1 MIASRSSSGNFGEW
15 SAVWPTMMPNSSSP
29 TAWAERVFQTADLG
43 DARRNRRLVRIAGRV
58 AAGPAGR
65 VTAVFRNAAER
76 QAAYDFL
83 EHDQVPTAAVGDAV
97 FTATAQVG
105 RKHERVFVVLDGTSL
120 QLVDESGSKGFGH
133 IGSFAKGAHG
143 LKLINA
149 LALTTDGTPLGVADQ
164 VWWSR
169 HERAKHEEYRSA
181 DHRES
186 VHWRAA
192 ATRILQRYAEHAP
205 ATKLHFL
212 ADREAD
218 ATYLIELLV
227 GSGHEFT
234 IRSNA
239 TRRVAV
245 GSKRIDLRRR
255 LAALDPVAQMEVEL
269 PATATRRARVASL
282 DVRAARLPIV
292 WRDHH
297 VGHRRVVP
305 ITVVW
310 ARERRRGQ
318 RVEWFLFTNT
328 AVTTAAAACAVVR
341 GYTLRWRIEDFHKT
355 WKSGVC
361 RVEDTQLRS
370 VNAVIKWATI
380 LAAVA
385 ARAEHLRHRCRAEPN
400 APASEE
406 LTSDEIEALVLIRQD
421 DNPGAPFATAEH
433 LTIQQATRW
442 IADAGG
448 YVGGR
453 GSGLPGAT
461 TIARGLQRI
470 SAAAAVIASL
480 RAAGRL
486 R

>member
-1 MIASRSSSGNFGEW
+1 MSI
-15 SAVWPTMMPNSSSP
+15 PSSP
-29 TAWAERVFQTADLG
+29 SAWAQRSFRDADLG

-58 AAGPAGR
+58 AATPAGR
-65 VTAVFRNAAER
+65 VTEVFRNPAER
-76 QAAYDFL
+76 QATYDFL
-83 EHDQVPTAAVGDAV
+83 EHDQVRTAAVGEAV
-97 FTATAQVG
+97 FTATAEAG
-105 RKHERVFVVLDGTSL
+105 RKFERVFVVLDGTSL
-120 QLVDESGSKGFGH
+120 HLVDESGGKGFGH

-149 LALTTDGTPLGVADQ
+149 LALTPDGTPLGVADQ

-169 HERAKHEEYRSA
+169 HERAEHDRYRSA
-181 DHRES
+181 GGRES
-186 VHWRAA
+186 ARWREA
-192 ATRILQRYAEHAP
+192 ATRILQRNAEHAP
-205 ATKLHFL
+205 NTKLHFL

-218 ATYLIELLV
+218 ATYLIKLLV

-239 TRRVAV
+239 ARRVAV
-245 GSKRIDLRRR
+245 GSQRVDLRRR
-255 LAALDPVAQMEVEL
+255 LAELAPVAQMEVEL

-282 DVRAARLPIV
+282 EIRAARLPIV
-292 WRDHH
+292 WRDHF
-297 VGHRRVVP
+297 VRDRRVMP

-310 ARERRRGQ
+310 AREKRRGK

-328 AVTTAAAACAVVR
+328 SVTTAAAACAVVR

-421 DNPGAPFATAEH
+421 DNPGASLPTAEG
-433 LTIQQATRW
+433 LTLQQATRW

-461 TIARGLQRI
+461 TIGRGLQRI
-470 SAAAAVIASL
+470 SLAAAVIASL